1 MILYVVA
8 TPIGNTEDISLRA
21 LSVLKGV
28 DVIAAEDTRK
38 TGRLLARYDIKKRLI
53 SHHEHNE
60 RTSADGIIKL
70 LREGNDVALVTNAG
84 TPLVSDPGYTLVN
97 RAVDEGI
104 EVVPIPG
111 PSAVTT
117 ALSVSG
123 LPTNEFH
130 FFGFPPKKE
139 NALKKQLARAAEL
152 PGTLVYFESPNRLSR
167 FLAAARETL
176 GDRRAV
182 IAREITKL
190 HEQIARGTLSELQEQ
205 FSGRTVKGEIVVL
218 IQGQK

>member
-1 MILYVVA
+1 M
-8 TPIGNTEDISLRA
+8 
-21 LSVLKGV
+21 
-28 DVIAAEDTRK
+28 
-38 TGRLLARYDIKKRLI
+38 
-53 SHHEHNE
+53 
-60 RTSADGIIKL
+60 
-70 LREGNDVALVTNAG
+70 ALVTNAG

-111 PSAVTT
+111 PSAVTA

-167 FLAAARETL
+167 FLAAALETL

-218 IQGQK
+218 IAGQK